1 MPKYTLEQLVDYSKQ
16 AEQLD
21 ETGDATFAVFMA
33 ELPRELY
40 SDETA
45 FNGWRFT
52 GLLEAYLVWAIG
64 PDWEETFFKY
74 PEAVEEYNRFKAN
87 RSKED
92 N

>member
-21 ETGDATFAVFMA
+21 ETGDATFAIYMA

-45 FNGWRFT
+45 FNGWRFS
-52 GLLEAYLVWAIG
+52 GLLEAYLVWACG
-64 PDWEETFFKY
+64 PDWKSVLDDAWETENDG
-74 PEAVEEYNRFKAN
+74 PQRNQ
-87 RSKED
+87 
-92 N
+92 